1 MQRIDL
7 KESDW
12 RSSIAKAKA
21 MDWLIR
27 HRVAGKSSVEVDNY
41 VEKLCTHSCEVER
54 HPGRIVSKIR
64 VSASIPITGVIAW
77 LQLLL
82 VSPSSG
88 HCTCISKC
96 CSFACVNA
104 GKQATEIGRRPASQT
119 SVLAITIL
127 LLK

>member
-27 HRVAGKSSVEVDNY
+27 HRVAGKSSVAVDNY

-54 HPGRIVSKIR
+54 HPG
-64 VSASIPITGVIAW
+64 PT
-77 LQLLL
+77 
-82 VSPSSG
+82 SPRMRQSV
-88 HCTCISKC
+88 CQ
-96 CSFACVNA
+96 CVDFLA
-104 GKQATEIGRRPASQT
+104 ARRTGRRQQVPPLGFLVTPLVAYETDGCCKQCNRDRR
-119 SVLAITIL
+119 
-127 LLK
+127 

>member
-54 HPGRIVSKIR
+54 HPGPTLCQKFEF
-64 VSASIPITGVIAW
+64 SASIPITGLIACSIRGDVKRHFSTSAGSAVMVRGI
-77 LQLLL
+77 QSL
-82 VSPSSG
+82 V
-88 HCTCISKC
+88 
-96 CSFACVNA
+96 
-104 GKQATEIGRRPASQT
+104 R
-119 SVLAITIL
+119 
-127 LLK
+127 

>member
-1 MQRIDL
+1 MWAAVEMQRIDL

-54 HPGRIVSKIR
+54 HPGPTLCQKFEFQRRSRLHRLQQPSVS
-64 VSASIPITGVIAW
+64 
-77 LQLLL
+77 
-82 VSPSSG
+82 
-88 HCTCISKC
+88 
-96 CSFACVNA
+96 
-104 GKQATEIGRRPASQT
+104 
-119 SVLAITIL
+119 
-127 LLK
+127 

>member
-41 VEKLCTHSCEVER
+41 VEKLCTHSCEVE
-54 HPGRIVSKIR
+54 
-64 VSASIPITGVIAW
+64 SIPVPHCVKNSSFSVDPDYWCNCLWVLKKAVIGMYSW
-77 LQLLL
+77 LRLSL
-82 VSPSSG
+82 PSSFSS
-88 HCTCISKC
+88 HLS
-96 CSFACVNA
+96 
-104 GKQATEIGRRPASQT
+104 
-119 SVLAITIL
+119 
-127 LLK
+127 

>member
-54 HPGRIVSKIR
+54 HPG
-64 VSASIPITGVIAW
+64 
-77 LQLLL
+77 
-82 VSPSSG
+82 PSLCQKFG
-88 HCTCISKC
+88 
-96 CSFACVNA
+96 F
-104 GKQATEIGRRPASQT
+104 
-119 SVLAITIL
+119 SVDPDYTVYNNHPFRKLPVG
-127 LLK
+127 

>member
-54 HPGRIVSKIR
+54 SSVVQGTDTQQACPKVT
-64 VSASIPITGVIAW
+64 V
-77 LQLLL
+77 QLLHSC
-82 VSPSSG
+82 VFQ
-88 HCTCISKC
+88 TCNGISFPKEQPC
-96 CSFACVNA
+96 
-104 GKQATEIGRRPASQT
+104 
-119 SVLAITIL
+119 
-127 LLK
+127 